1 MHFHARFSPYFPPYV
16 RQSMQTSDSGLEVTT
31 VTTREFKAKTKE
43 LLKEIGKRKDFTR
56 TALAG
61 KRMGDC
67 VSR

>member
-1 MHFHARFSPYFPPYV
+1 
-16 RQSMQTSDSGLEVTT
+16 MQTSDSGLEVTT